1 MGRHGR
7 PSAVYDRIDEQSHC
21 SGTLGARGTVR
32 AKIRFWP
39 ARYQEAPTYKEW
51 ASYVNPGEYLTVKY
65 LLLLPDQP
73 RTISLTWMYCGQRLH
88 TVCALDSTFLPS
100 NVTPPVAGRDITQ
113 LLDPVCLGDWGHE
126 GNSLSSAFLPGP
138 VGPSL
143 DCWILIIDREIFA
156 IEILLPDGY
165 RLGNGVSHNDIRRPP
180 RALNQSIKAF
190 AEGSFG
196 NRGVESRKASVI
208 ASISVVRASPV
219 VLQYG
224 VRELE
229 PVNLRCGMIGK
240 KNGGSR
246 SDALSDFQCRQAEE
260 ARGKGTAMPAGRK
273 RTEIDLGDSADATFS
288 MDYLAD
294 PAPDSG
300 TFMSTSE
307 IPTLLGTDM
316 DLLPDARF
324 HLNNDFSS
332 LLAPMSR
339 NNSFLPDSWAS
350 QFKEISSVPREKTLA
365 DYAPW
370 QLADPS
376 SKAAFTMN
384 ALKNFHVKFAQ
395 NSCTPYIHRYLYKD
409 NMPRC
414 MLQAFTMCL
423 LYTNQTESNRAIVLR
438 VLHESVTDLKETT
451 RNKALV
457 PQQKLARVHALIFYQ
472 TIRMFDGDVTLGQQV
487 DDGMA
492 LLDSWNNDLCKV
504 RDNLDDLAEKGKAAS
519 EHPPESWEV
528 WTMGPSLGYYKMIT
542 RSSHLWN
549 AQNSFD
555 FFRAWKEQPLYIIST
570 FNFDD
575 FLKSGTGDD
584 LDEFAFYFL
593 TIYFGVNEI
602 KTFCHETSGHVLAL
616 T

>member
-1 MGRHGR
+1 M
-7 PSAVYDRIDEQSHC
+7 
-21 SGTLGARGTVR
+21 
-32 AKIRFWP
+32 
-39 ARYQEAPTYKEW
+39 
-51 ASYVNPGEYLTVKY
+51 
-65 LLLLPDQP
+65 
-73 RTISLTWMYCGQRLH
+73 
-88 TVCALDSTFLPS
+88 
-100 NVTPPVAGRDITQ
+100 
-113 LLDPVCLGDWGHE
+113 
-126 GNSLSSAFLPGP
+126 SS
-138 VGPSL
+138 S
-143 DCWILIIDREIFA
+143 
-156 IEILLPDGY
+156 
-165 RLGNGVSHNDIRRPP
+165 
-180 RALNQSIKAF
+180 
-190 AEGSFG
+190 
-196 NRGVESRKASVI
+196 
-208 ASISVVRASPV
+208 
-219 VLQYG
+219 
-224 VRELE
+224 
-229 PVNLRCGMIGK
+229 
-240 KNGGSR
+240 GGSSRQRNCNACVR
-246 SDALSDFQCRQAEE
+246 SKRRCD
-260 ARGKGTAMPAGRK
+260 KGQPACGRCMKQRFICVYSGRK

-350 QFKEISSVPREKTLA
+350 QFKEISSVPREKTLVRKDYSKMTPFCA

-384 ALKNFHVKFAQ
+384 AFKNFHVKFAQ

-519 EHPPESWEV
+519 EHPPESWERWIFAESLRRTCMMCICLQKSWGLLKMRLRAV
-528 WTMGPSLGYYKMIT
+528 DVGDWGSSAHRWTLSRMIT